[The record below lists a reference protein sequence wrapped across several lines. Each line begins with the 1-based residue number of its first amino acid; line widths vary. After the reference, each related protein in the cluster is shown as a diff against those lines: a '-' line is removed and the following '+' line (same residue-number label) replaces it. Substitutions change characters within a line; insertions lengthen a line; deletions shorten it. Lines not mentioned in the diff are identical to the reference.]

1 MAPFASLTFVKA
13 ARVRL
18 WRTCRRTGSR
28 PGLTGT
34 ELMSR
39 SGTRRWFREVLFRI
53 VLVLSLAPL
62 VTPGLLAFSADD
74 GIWCESLASLDAG
87 ADRGDGTGDDGD
99 CLVCLV
105 VALGGQTASPAAIFI
120 PAPRNSVLTA
130 IPVSLAGSRGLLAEA
145 CPPIRAP
152 PLA

>member
-1 MAPFASLTFVKA
+1 
-13 ARVRL
+13 
-18 WRTCRRTGSR
+18 
-28 PGLTGT
+28 
-34 ELMSR
+34 MSR

-74 GIWCESLASLDAG
+74 GIWCESLASLDA
-87 ADRGDGTGDDGD
+87 AGDDGD